1 MAKDNLPIY
10 KITIDPEYSE
20 NGEDLGIEQIAFT
33 STPAIKVMGMAFNSQ
48 VKQMIFKDNVKYRIV
63 APALIPMEIYRKD
76 DEDGKE
82 YYVKFSVE
90 EIEKI
95 HAKFMRDMSNK
106 DLFNLEHD
114 TTETVPAY
122 ILEAWIVDSPLKD
135 KAYSSFGIEV
145 PAGTLMVT
153 AQVTDVEYYNHLVD
167 NDQVGFSIEGY
178 LGMKLKEVTQLKTK
192 INMNRKIKMNALPDG
207 EHIIDGK
214 TYVVVGGVITEI
226 REAAM
231 KSRTKMNA
239 LPDGEHTIMGK
250 IYVVKDGEIIEIRDA
265 ELEEV
270 TEEVT
275 EEVALEDTVVEEEE
289 VVEETMAVDPVLDA
303 EAILAIV
310 KPALDAEVNNLVAMI
325 ADLKAQLEEAI
336 SVDSEEEVVEEV
348 VALSAQQ
355 KLSNFIKFNNNK

>member
-48 VKQMIFKDNVKYRIV
+48 AKKMIFKDNVKYRIV

-82 YYVKFSVE
+82 YYVSFSKE

-95 HAKFMRDMSNK
+95 HSKFMKDMSNK

-122 ILEAWIVDSPLKD
+122 VLEAWIVDNPTKD

-145 PAGTLMVT
+145 PTGTLMVT

-178 LGMKLKEVTQLKTK
+178 LGMKLKAETQLKTK
-192 INMNRKIKMNALPDG
+192 INMNK
-207 EHIIDGK
+207 
-214 TYVVVGGVITEI
+214 
-226 REAAM
+226 
-231 KSRTKMNA
+231 
-239 LPDGEHTIMGK
+239 LPDGEHTIEGK
-250 IYVVKDGEIIEIRDA
+250 IYIVKDGEITEIRDA
-265 ELEEV
+265 EVVEAS
-270 TEEVT
+270 

-289 VVEETMAVDPVLDA
+289 VVEEETMAVDPVLDA

-310 KPALDAEVNNLVAMI
+310 KPALDAEVNNIVAMI
-325 ADLKAQLEEAI
+325 ADLKAQLEEAL
-336 SVDSEEEVVEEV
+336 SVDSEEDVVEEV
-348 VALSAQQ
+348 VALSVQQ
-355 KLSNFIKFNNNK
+355 RLSNFIKFNNNK

>member
-1 MAKDNLPIY
+1 
-10 KITIDPEYSE
+10 
-20 NGEDLGIEQIAFT
+20 
-33 STPAIKVMGMAFNSQ
+33 
-48 VKQMIFKDNVKYRIV
+48 
-63 APALIPMEIYRKD
+63 MEIYRKD

-82 YYVKFSVE
+82 YYVKFTKE

-95 HAKFMRDMSNK
+95 HSKFMKDMSNK

-122 ILEAWIVDSPLKD
+122 VLEAWIVDNPTKD

-145 PAGTLMVT
+145 PTGTLMVT

-178 LGMKLKEVTQLKTK
+178 LGMKLKAETQLKTD
-192 INMNRKIKMNALPDG
+192 INMNK
-207 EHIIDGK
+207 
-214 TYVVVGGVITEI
+214 
-226 REAAM
+226 
-231 KSRTKMNA
+231 
-239 LPDGEHTIMGK
+239 LPDGEHTIEGK
-250 IYVVKDGEIIEIRDA
+250 IYVVVDGEITEIRDA
-265 ELEEV
+265 EVVEAS
-270 TEEVT
+270 

-325 ADLKAQLEEAI
+325 ADLKAQLEEAL

-348 VALSAQQ
+348 VALSVQQ
-355 KLSNFIKFNNNK
+355 RLSNVIKFNNNK

>member
-1 MAKDNLPIY
+1 MNNYNIGMAKDNLPVY

-82 YYVKFSVE
+82 YYVSFSVE

-95 HAKFMRDMSNK
+95 HSKFMKDMSNK

-122 ILEAWIVDSPLKD
+122 VLEAWIVDNPLKD

-145 PAGTLMVT
+145 PTGTLMVT

-178 LGMKLKEVTQLKTK
+178 LGMKLKAETQLKTD
-192 INMNRKIKMNALPDG
+192 INMNK
-207 EHIIDGK
+207 
-214 TYVVVGGVITEI
+214 
-226 REAAM
+226 
-231 KSRTKMNA
+231 
-239 LPDGEHTIMGK
+239 LPDGEHTIEGK
-250 IYVVKDGEIIEIRDA
+250 IYVVTDGEITEIRDA
-265 ELEEV
+265 ELVEAS
-270 TEEVT
+270 

-325 ADLKAQLEEAI
+325 ADLKAQLEDAMA
-336 SVDSEEEVVEEV
+336 VDSEEEVVMEEV
-348 VALSAQQ
+348 VALSVQQ
-355 KLSNFIKFNNNK
+355 RLSNVIKFNNQ

>member
-82 YYVKFSVE
+82 YYVKFTKE

-95 HAKFMRDMSNK
+95 HSKFMKDMSNK

-122 ILEAWIVDSPLKD
+122 VLEAWIVDNPTKD
-135 KAYSSFGIEV
+135 KAYSSFGIQV
-145 PAGTLMVT
+145 PTGTLMVT

-178 LGMKLKEVTQLKTK
+178 LGMKLKEVTQLKTD
-192 INMNRKIKMNALPDG
+192 INMNK
-207 EHIIDGK
+207 
-214 TYVVVGGVITEI
+214 
-226 REAAM
+226 
-231 KSRTKMNA
+231 
-239 LPDGEHTIMGK
+239 LPDGEHTIEGK
-250 IYVVKDGEIIEIRDA
+250 IYVVVDGEITEIRDA
-265 ELEEV
+265 EVVEAS
-270 TEEVT
+270 

-310 KPALDAEVNNLVAMI
+310 KPALDAEVNNIVAMI
-325 ADLKAQLEEAI
+325 ADLKAQLEEAL
-336 SVDSEEEVVEEV
+336 SVDSEEEVVEEI
-348 VALSAQQ
+348 VALSVQQ
-355 KLSNFIKFNNNK
+355 RLSNFIKFNNNK

>member
-48 VKQMIFKDNVKYRIV
+48 AKKMIFKDNVKYRIV

-82 YYVKFSVE
+82 YYVSFSKE

-95 HAKFMRDMSNK
+95 HSKFMKDMSNK

-122 ILEAWIVDSPLKD
+122 VLEAWIVDNPLKD

-145 PAGTLMVT
+145 PTGTLMVT

-178 LGMKLKEVTQLKTK
+178 LGMKLKEVTQLKTD
-192 INMNRKIKMNALPDG
+192 INMNK
-207 EHIIDGK
+207 
-214 TYVVVGGVITEI
+214 
-226 REAAM
+226 
-231 KSRTKMNA
+231 
-239 LPDGEHTIMGK
+239 LPDGEHTIEGK
-250 IYVVKDGEIIEIRDA
+250 IYVVTDGEITEIRDV
-265 ELEEV
+265 ELVEA
-270 TEEVT
+270 T

-325 ADLKAQLEEAI
+325 ADLKAQLEEAM

-348 VALSAQQ
+348 VALSVQQ
-355 KLSNFIKFNNNK
+355 RLSNVIKFNNNK

>member
-48 VKQMIFKDNVKYRIV
+48 VKPMVFKDAVKYRIV

-82 YYVKFSVE
+82 YYVKFTKE

-95 HAKFMRDMSNK
+95 HSKFMKDMSNK

-122 ILEAWIVDSPLKD
+122 VLEAWIVDNPTKD

-145 PAGTLMVT
+145 PTGTLMVT

-178 LGMKLKEVTQLKTK
+178 LGMKLKEVTQLKTD
-192 INMNRKIKMNALPDG
+192 INMNK
-207 EHIIDGK
+207 
-214 TYVVVGGVITEI
+214 
-226 REAAM
+226 
-231 KSRTKMNA
+231 
-239 LPDGEHTIMGK
+239 LPDGEHTIEGK
-250 IYVVKDGEIIEIRDA
+250 IYVVVDGEITEIRDA
-265 ELEEV
+265 EVVEAS
-270 TEEVT
+270 
-275 EEVALEDTVVEEEE
+275 EEVALEDTVVEEE
-289 VVEETMAVDPVLDA
+289 VVEEETMAVDPVLDA

-310 KPALDAEVNNLVAMI
+310 KPALDAEVNNIVAMI
-325 ADLKAQLEEAI
+325 ADLKAQLEEALA
-336 SVDSEEEVVEEV
+336 VDSEEDVVEEV
-348 VALSAQQ
+348 VALSVQQ
-355 KLSNFIKFNNNK
+355 RLSNFNKFNNQ

>member
-48 VKQMIFKDNVKYRIV
+48 VKPMIFKDNVKYRIV

-82 YYVKFSVE
+82 YYVKFTKE

-95 HAKFMRDMSNK
+95 HSKFMKDMSNK

-122 ILEAWIVDSPLKD
+122 VLEAWIVDNPTKD

-145 PAGTLMVT
+145 PTGTLMVT
-153 AQVTDVEYYNHLVD
+153 AQVTDQEYYNYLVD

-178 LGMKLKEVTQLKTK
+178 LGMKLKEVTQLKTD
-192 INMNRKIKMNALPDG
+192 IKMN
-207 EHIIDGK
+207 K
-214 TYVVVGGVITEI
+214 
-226 REAAM
+226 
-231 KSRTKMNA
+231 
-239 LPDGEHTIMGK
+239 LPDGEHTIEGK
-250 IYVVKDGEIIEIRDA
+250 IYVVTDGEITEIRDA
-265 ELEEV
+265 EVVEATL
-270 TEEVT
+270 
-275 EEVALEDTVVEEEE
+275 ADTVVEEEE
-289 VVEETMAVDPVLDA
+289 VVEEETMAVDPALDA
-303 EAILAIV
+303 EAILEIV
-310 KPALDAEVNNLVAMI
+310 RPFITEQVDALVAMI
-325 ADLKAQLEEAI
+325 ADLKAQLEESMA
-336 SVDSEEEVVEEV
+336 VDEQADDVEEV
-348 VALSAQQ
+348 VALSSHE
-355 KLSNFIKFNNNK
+355 KLSMFNKFNNNNY

>member
-48 VKQMIFKDNVKYRIV
+48 AKKMIFKDNVKYRIV

-82 YYVKFSVE
+82 YYVKFTKE

-95 HAKFMRDMSNK
+95 HSKFMKDMSNK

-122 ILEAWIVDSPLKD
+122 VLEAWIVDNPTKD

-145 PAGTLMVT
+145 PTGTLMVT

-178 LGMKLKEVTQLKTK
+178 LGMKLKAETQLKTK
-192 INMNRKIKMNALPDG
+192 INMNK
-207 EHIIDGK
+207 
-214 TYVVVGGVITEI
+214 
-226 REAAM
+226 
-231 KSRTKMNA
+231 
-239 LPDGEHTIMGK
+239 LPDGEHTIEGK
-250 IYVVKDGEIIEIRDA
+250 IYVVVDGEITEIRDA
-265 ELEEV
+265 EVVEAS
-270 TEEVT
+270 

-325 ADLKAQLEEAI
+325 ADLKAQLEEALA
-336 SVDSEEEVVEEV
+336 VDSEEEVVMEEA
-348 VALSAQQ
+348 VALSVQQ
-355 KLSNFIKFNNNK
+355 RLSNFNKFNTNK